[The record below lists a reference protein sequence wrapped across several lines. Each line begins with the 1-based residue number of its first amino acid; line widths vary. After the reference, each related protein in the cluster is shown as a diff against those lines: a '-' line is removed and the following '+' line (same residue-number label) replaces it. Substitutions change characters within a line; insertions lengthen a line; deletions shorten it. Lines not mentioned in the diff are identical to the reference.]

1 MTNIDGEQ
9 RRPSQNSHRITRIQ
23 LTESIGRC
31 NQRIDDAACPSNR
44 RMACTLNQVCNS
56 ETVLEEGE
64 RLQSQRWQE
73 MSPYGN
79 VLASPLHNKETKKK
93 KRKKRLR
100 SLSLFGFRF
109 HAYRQS
115 TDFLLRLARSFTR
128 STFYLFPMDL
138 PISVTISFIK
148 PFSRLSR
155 FNLL

>member
-1 MTNIDGEQ
+1 MLRVPQID
-9 RRPSQNSHRITRIQ
+9 
-23 LTESIGRC
+23 
-31 NQRIDDAACPSNR
+31 

-115 TDFLLRLARSFTR
+115 TDFLLHLARSFTR
-128 STFYLFPMDL
+128 SSFYLFL
-138 PISVTISFIK
+138 WTF
-148 PFSRLSR
+148 LY
-155 FNLL
+155 LLLYLL